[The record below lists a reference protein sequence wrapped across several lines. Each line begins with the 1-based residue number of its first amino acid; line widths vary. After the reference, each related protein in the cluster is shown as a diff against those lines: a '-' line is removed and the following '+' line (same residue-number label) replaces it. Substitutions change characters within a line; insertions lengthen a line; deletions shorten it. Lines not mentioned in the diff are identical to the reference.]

1 MTKRGIQAFA
11 GGIILATAVL
21 AAVFYLTDEDQA
33 AAVKENKTVTEQDVS
48 NYLDS
53 KKMVSVNRD
62 EYQKL
67 LDSKEKSLNDDDS
80 SSDAKK
86 DKVKT
91 YKLTIKDGMS
101 TADVSAILEKEGI
114 ISSAQNFNDYVIDA
128 GYHKEIRAG
137 EFKVKS
143 DMSFKKIVK
152 TLTR

>member
-1 MTKRGIQAFA
+1 MTKRDIQAFA

-33 AAVKENKTVTEQDVS
+33 AAVKDNKTVTEQDVN

-67 LDSKEKSLNDDDS
+67 LDSKEKSLTDDS
-80 SSDAKK
+80 SSDTKT

-91 YKLTIKDGMS
+91 YKLKIKDGMS

-114 ISSAQNFNDYVIDA
+114 ISSAQDFNDYVIDA

>member
-33 AAVKENKTVTEQDVS
+33 AAVKDNKTVTEQDVN

-53 KKMVSVNRD
+53 KKLVSVNRD

-67 LDSKEKSLNDDDS
+67 LDSKKSLNNDS
-80 SSDAKK
+80 GSDTKS

-114 ISSAQNFNDYVIDA
+114 ISSAQDFNDYVIDA

-143 DMSFKKIVK
+143 DMSFK
-152 TLTR
+152 RS